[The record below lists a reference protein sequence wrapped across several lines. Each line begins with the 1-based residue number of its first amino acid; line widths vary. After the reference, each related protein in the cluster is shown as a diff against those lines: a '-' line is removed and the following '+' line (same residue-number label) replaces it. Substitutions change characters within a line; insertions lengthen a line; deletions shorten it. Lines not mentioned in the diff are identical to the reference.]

1 VVLENVPFMLRLRQ
15 GRAMSVLIEQLEDL
29 GYTWAYRCVDA
40 LAFGRPQRR
49 PRVLIVAAR
58 RDDPRSVLLSDDEA
72 AEVET
77 DSRSRDACG
86 FYWTEGNRGLGRAV
100 DAIPPLKGGSKIGI
114 PSPPA
119 IWLPSQRRL
128 VTPDICDAE
137 RLQGLPAKWTAV
149 EQMSKGARWRL
160 VGNAVSVPVARWLGM
175 RLQKNSGYR
184 FANDEI
190 VRPAQRWPAAAW
202 GGKGKVFR
210 STVTDTPVKYIRTS
224 LAEFLRYPTRDLS
237 ARATSG
243 FIARLEKSG
252 LNFDLQ
258 FLSDAKHHCR
268 HMIAAE
274 NALRA

>member
-1 VVLENVPFMLRLRQ
+1 MLRLRQ

-119 IWLPSQRRL
+119 IWL
-128 VTPDICDAE
+128 
-137 RLQGLPAKWTAV
+137 
-149 EQMSKGARWRL
+149 
-160 VGNAVSVPVARWLGM
+160 
-175 RLQKNSGYR
+175 
-184 FANDEI
+184 
-190 VRPAQRWPAAAW
+190 
-202 GGKGKVFR
+202 
-210 STVTDTPVKYIRTS
+210 
-224 LAEFLRYPTRDLS
+224 
-237 ARATSG
+237 
-243 FIARLEKSG
+243 
-252 LNFDLQ
+252 
-258 FLSDAKHHCR
+258 
-268 HMIAAE
+268 
-274 NALRA
+274 